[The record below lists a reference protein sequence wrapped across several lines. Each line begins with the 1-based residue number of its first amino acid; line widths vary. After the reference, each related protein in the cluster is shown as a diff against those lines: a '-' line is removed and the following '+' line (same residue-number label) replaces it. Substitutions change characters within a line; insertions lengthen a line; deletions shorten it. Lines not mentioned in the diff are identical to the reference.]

1 MCLLDLEK
9 NENMLD
15 LFAPSVHD
23 TGGVFTQTMALTYI
37 ATFTKGKTVSHALE
51 ILADYFFPHI
61 GEINFIQK
69 AYYLG
74 YVVNRLLSVYSGAEL
89 PTDRDNFKYKRL
101 ELVGSLMY
109 DLFREYYT
117 IQMRQ
122 IHLGFEQKITYNRSI
137 YEANLPMLIKH
148 NYKEIFRERTLEQG
162 FKKAFKGNWGS
173 QTHTKRIGVVQDLN
187 RLSHNSALSHLRKTN
202 LPLDASVK
210 LIGPRVLHS
219 TQWGL
224 FDPIDTPDGGNIGI
238 HKHLAITAYVTQGYS
253 REPLITWLREKV
265 RMRLVEECG
274 PAQLATLTK
283 VFVNG
288 YWAGAI
294 SDPVE
299 SVEKM
304 RLFRRNGLLPIYTSA
319 TFDIRQNT
327 VFIYTD
333 AGRVCRPIFYRDTET
348 GKMSYDTKVIQKHL
362 DNGDFSWNELI
373 AGFNKKKD
381 KTFNVNNYNMY
392 ELNELYEDI
401 DAESNPAK
409 LKRFLEEKA
418 IIDYIDTNETE
429 NALIAMNKED
439 MEKDKT
445 LVHTH
450 LEIHESLIFG
460 MMCNL
465 INFPENNPATRN
477 SFSCGQSKQA
487 CSLYHTNYQVR
498 MDKTAVVLS
507 YGQVPLVKSRY
518 LEHINH
524 ESNPY
529 GENTIVAI
537 MCYTGYNVEDAILIN
552 EGSLKRGLFQT
563 TYYSTYE
570 THEEKSKTGDSNIVK
585 AFTNIENDVMV
596 VGTKPGYDYSKLDK
610 YGMIR
615 ENTPVTEKTV
625 LIGLTSSD
633 SSSKEVKM
641 DESKTPKKGQLG
653 VVDKSFIT
661 DGEEGHRIAKV
672 RVREIRIPNIG
683 DKMASRA
690 GQKGT
695 IGLVVPECDMPFNK
709 EGIRPDIIV
718 NPHAIPT
725 RMTIGQLVETIT
737 GKASAI
743 YGGYADCTAF
753 NNKGSKIR
761 EFGEMLTQEGYHSS
775 GNEILYNGMTGE
787 QIGAE
792 IFMGPNYYMRLK
804 HMVKDKI
811 NYRAQGPRTALTRQ
825 PVAGRANDGGLRIG
839 EMERDSVISHG
850 AAEFLRESMMERSDN
865 CFIAICNTTGMMAI
879 CNPSKNLFMSPMA
892 DGPIK
897 YVGSIEGKNMNIEN
911 ITKYGR
917 DFSIVAVP
925 YTFKLLLQELQT
937 INIQMRIITEDNIQQ
952 MENLMFSNNINKLMF
967 SNKIDPKMIVK
978 QIQDALNASLKK
990 TDVYNTPAPEKSLSP
1005 EYPNVSP
1012 AYQPTEEELT
1022 EMLAK
1027 AEQNSNSPV
1036 YLPYSPDSA
1045 EKSPAWNEFLK
1056 KVDEGYSPTWDEYSK
1071 AVDQGRYSP
1080 AWAVYAKKN
1089 PQFSPHSP
1097 EGPPPD
1103 FETERMFSPH
1113 SPEGPPPDFETDK
1126 RFSPHSPEEG
1136 YDTFL
1141 AEQAQKYN
1149 IGDQVYYRGD
1159 TVPGRLWK
1167 ITYIG
1172 DRFLK
1177 IERPPDKTSENNV
1190 LMVTALDVYSQGD
1203 FVHSSPMGESIAFRG
1218 GDPNGF
1224 ANPNAFAN
1232 PNDFTGSSNFTNP
1245 AINFAPIFK
1254 IMNGGNDFSSE
1265 PNLTDGTNVMNNALG
1280 LPEIKLKES
1289 GEAVKTM
1296 DELPAKMDFSKLII
1310 KKSS

>member
-1 MCLLDLEK
+1 LE
-9 NENMLD
+9 NGE
-15 LFAPSVHD
+15 
-23 TGGVFTQTMALTYI
+23 FT
-37 ATFTKGKTVSHALE
+37 
-51 ILADYFFPHI
+51 
-61 GEINFIQK
+61 
-69 AYYLG
+69 
-74 YVVNRLLSVYSGAEL
+74 
-89 PTDRDNFKYKRL
+89 
-101 ELVGSLMY
+101 
-109 DLFREYYT
+109 
-117 IQMRQ
+117 
-122 IHLGFEQKITYNRSI
+122 
-137 YEANLPMLIKH
+137 
-148 NYKEIFRERTLEQG
+148 
-162 FKKAFKGNWGS
+162 
-173 QTHTKRIGVVQDLN
+173 
-187 RLSHNSALSHLRKTN
+187 
-202 LPLDASVK
+202 
-210 LIGPRVLHS
+210 
-219 TQWGL
+219 
-224 FDPIDTPDGGNIGI
+224 
-238 HKHLAITAYVTQGYS
+238 
-253 REPLITWLREKV
+253 
-265 RMRLVEECG
+265 
-274 PAQLATLTK
+274 
-283 VFVNG
+283 
-288 YWAGAI
+288 
-294 SDPVE
+294 
-299 SVEKM
+299 
-304 RLFRRNGLLPIYTSA
+304 
-319 TFDIRQNT
+319 
-327 VFIYTD
+327 
-333 AGRVCRPIFYRDTET
+333 
-348 GKMSYDTKVIQKHL
+348 
-362 DNGDFSWNELI
+362 WNELI
-373 AGFNKKKD
+373 SGFNKKKD
-381 KTFNVNNYNMY
+381 KTFNINNYKLY
-392 ELNELYEDI
+392 ELSELYENI

-409 LKRFLEEKA
+409 LKRFLDEKA

-429 NALIAMNKED
+429 NTLIAMNKEEI
-439 MEKDKT
+439 EKNKT
-445 LVHTH
+445 VVHTH

-570 THEEKSKTGDSNIVK
+570 THEEKSKGGESTIVK
-585 AFTNIENDVMV
+585 AFTNIESDAMV

-625 LIGLTSSD
+625 LIGLTASD
-633 SSSKEVKM
+633 SSMKEVKM

-653 VVDKSFIT
+653 IVDKSFIT

-695 IGLVVPECDMPFNK
+695 IGLVIPECDMPFNK
-709 EGIRPDIIV
+709 DGIRPDIIV

-737 GKASAI
+737 GKASAL

-761 EFGEMLTQEGYHSS
+761 EFGEMLTHVGYHSS
-775 GNEILYNGMTGE
+775 GNELLYNGMTGE

-792 IFMGPNYYMRLK
+792 VFMGPNYYMRLK

-825 PVAGRANDGGLRIG
+825 PVSGRANDGGLRIG

-925 YTFKLLLQELQT
+925 YSLKLLLQELQT
-937 INIQMRIITEDNIQQ
+937 MNIQMRIITEDNIQQ
-952 MENLMFSNNINKLMF
+952 MENLMFSKNINKLMF
-967 SNKIDPKMIVK
+967 SSTINPKTIVK
-978 QIQDALNASLKK
+978 QIQDTLIKSRQKP
-990 TDVYNTPAPEKSLSP
+990 DVYKTPQPEKSLSP
-1005 EYPNVSP
+1005 DYPNVSP
-1012 AYQPTEEELT
+1012 AYQPTEEELAQ
-1022 EMLAK
+1022 MFAK
-1027 AEQNSNSPV
+1027 AEQDSNSPA
-1036 YLPYSPDSA
+1036 YLPYSP
-1045 EKSPAWNEFLK
+1045 ESPGWNEFLK
-1056 KVDEGYSPTWDEYSK
+1056 KVDAGYSPTWDEYSK
-1071 AVDQGRYSP
+1071 AVDDGRYSP
-1080 AWAVYAKKN
+1080 TWAVKKEPN
-1089 PQFSPHSP
+1089 
-1097 EGPPPD
+1097 
-1103 FETERMFSPH
+1103 
-1113 SPEGPPPDFETDK
+1113 
-1126 RFSPHSPEEG
+1126 FSPHSPEEPPPG
-1136 YDTFL
+1136 FETEQRFSPHSPDFSPPKEGDKNYDTFL
-1141 AEQAQKYN
+1141 TDQAQQYS
-1149 IGDQVYYRGD
+1149 IGEKVYYRGD
-1159 TVPGRLWK
+1159 VNPGRLWTV
-1167 ITYIG
+1167 TYIG

-1177 IERPPDKTSENNV
+1177 IEREPDQSSDNNV
-1190 LMVTALDVYSQGD
+1190 LMVTAMDIYKQGD
-1203 FVHSSPMGESIAFRG
+1203 FVHTSAMGESMRG
-1218 GDPNGF
+1218 GDSNSF
-1224 ANPNAFAN
+1224 ANPTMN
-1232 PNDFTGSSNFTNP
+1232 PVSLTNP
-1245 AINFAPIFK
+1245 AIHFAPVFK
-1254 IMNGGNDFSSE
+1254 IMNGGNDFSTEPSGQ
-1265 PNLTDGTNVMNNALG
+1265 PNLTDGANIINNALG
-1280 LPEIKLKES
+1280 LPEIKVKES
-1289 GEAVKTM
+1289 NEAVKTM
-1296 DELPAKMDFSKLII
+1296 EELPDKMDFSKLII